1 MPMSIGTVITKLGRR
16 STKRTSSVQT
26 NLKVTTDDVVMQ
38 KSMTLVKQNNLMSIG
53 AMSFTFG

>member
-16 STKRTSSVQT
+16 NTKRTSSVQT

-38 KSMTLVKQNNLMSIG
+38 KSMTLVKQNNFMSIG